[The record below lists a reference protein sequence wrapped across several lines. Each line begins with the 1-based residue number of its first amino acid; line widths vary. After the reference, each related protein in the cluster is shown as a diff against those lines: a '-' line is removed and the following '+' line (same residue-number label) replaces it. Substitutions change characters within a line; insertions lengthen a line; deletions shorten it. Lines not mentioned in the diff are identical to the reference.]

1 MNQPIVIQALN
12 NLGFDTGFILY
23 GEDVDGL
30 VWLDEVEN
38 KPTNEEV
45 LAEVEKINA

>member
-1 MNQPIVIQALN
+1 MKFPVIIEALN
-12 NLGFDTGFILY
+12 NLGFETGFILY
-23 GEDVDGL
+23 GEDIEGL
-30 VWLDEVEN
+30 IWLDEVEN